1 MKHHR
6 PEGEERRKHPRF
18 PVVDN
23 LIEPITLRY
32 TAQDGKKAP
41 SFGKE
46 PKVQP
51 AILTNLSAGGM
62 SILTF
67 VEPPHAKAFE
77 MDLRLPGLHAPVE
90 AKVVRVHSKGETH
103 NVGIEFTRIQ
113 KKHQSQINEMAN
125 HNLDCETRISLGL
138 PEVCVK
144 DCTFHQLCHKQQKS
158 PHWPPK
164 A

>member
-1 MKHHR
+1 MKHQKSS
-6 PEGEERRKHPRF
+6 GEERRKHPRF
-18 PVVDN
+18 PVVEN
-23 LIEPITLRY
+23 MIEPITLRY
-32 TAQDGKKAP
+32 TAPEKPGHHNN
-41 SFGKE
+41 E

-67 VEPPHAKAFE
+67 VEPPHAKSFA
-77 MDLRLPGLHAPVE
+77 MDLKLPGIHVPVE

-103 NVGIEFTRIQ
+103 NVGIEFTKIQ
-113 KKHQSQINEMAN
+113 KKHQTQINDMAN
-125 HNLDCETRISLGL
+125 HNIDCETRISLSL

-144 DCTFHQLCHKQQKS
+144 DCTFNLLCHKLQKS
-158 PHWPPK
+158 AHWPRK